1 MNWKVALRFLFGL
14 STFLLLFYY
23 FNPKE
28 IIEVLK
34 QTNWFFVALTV
45 VLCIG
50 VMGLRAWRWRGV
62 LQDLD
67 MTAKFSTLFGITM
80 ESNYFNTF
88 LPGSLGGDLYRVYGL
103 AKESETK
110 LRPLATVVIE
120 RLTGLLALVVVCLAA
135 LTVYRK
141 VLPQETAILAVLC
154 FLIAAALLVG
164 FFYITLVEKIWG
176 LLLTILPDS
185 IKKNCPTQR
194 SPPSLPWC
202 ASCERG
208 AGFISARFATG
219 SCFNPLS
226 C

>member
-1 MNWKVALRFLFGL
+1 MNWKVALRLLLGL

-23 FNPKE
+23 FNPRE

-34 QTNWFFVALTV
+34 QTNWFYVALTIG
-45 VLCIG
+45 LCLV
-50 VMGLRAWRWRGV
+50 VMGLRAWRWLGV
-62 LQDLD
+62 LKDLN

-120 RLTGLLALVVVCLAA
+120 RLTGLLALVVVCLIA
-135 LTVYRK
+135 LVVFRR
-141 VLPQETAILAVLC
+141 VLPPETTVLAVLC
-154 FLIAAALLVG
+154 LLIAVALVTG

-176 LLLTILPDS
+176 WLLRILPQS
-185 IKKNCPTQR
+185 LKKNCR
-194 SPPSLPWC
+194 RRKSLTSLRWSANFAP
-202 ASCERG
+202 G
-208 AGFISARFATG
+208 AGSIFAH
-219 SCFNPLS
+219 S
-226 C
+226 